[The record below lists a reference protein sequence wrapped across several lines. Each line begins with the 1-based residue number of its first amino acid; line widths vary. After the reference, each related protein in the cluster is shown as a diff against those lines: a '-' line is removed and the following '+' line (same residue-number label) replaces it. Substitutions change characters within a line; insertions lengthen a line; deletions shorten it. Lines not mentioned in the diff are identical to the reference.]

1 MNTNTKKSLM
11 AIPLVSLATPV
22 LGAVSIDSSMNL
34 ATPSRP
40 AGIASA
46 DFNGD
51 GIADLAI
58 ATDLV
63 DKVDV
68 FLGTGGGAFGPSTPI
83 FTGAN
88 TGPDTLRAVDIDGD
102 GDTDLAVVLNNINTL
117 RIYTNT
123 GGVFSAGQSVALGA
137 EARSLISADFDGNG
151 SPDFAT
157 ANRDSNSLSV
167 VLNTGGVLGAASSV
181 AVGGEPRGVGAGD
194 FNSDGIMD
202 LAASDRDSRTVKV
215 FAGNGVG
222 AFVLSATLPTNP
234 LVRPDGV
241 IAVDIDGD
249 GDDDLASSVSDDVFN
264 AVAIYTNNA
273 GVLSAPAFAFV
284 SGLNPSELAAA
295 DLDADG
301 DEDIVVSNS
310 DSNTVS
316 VMENMGGIYTESD
329 ALVAGTRPG
338 AQVLTDLDGNGSI
351 DLAVT
356 NRDSDSTTIWFTEG
370 AGPLPC
376 NSADLAE
383 PFGTLDFSDVTAF
396 LVAFSAMD
404 PSADLAAPIGQ
415 FDFSDVVAFLGSFG
429 AGCP

>member
-1 MNTNTKKSLM
+1 MNTNSKRSLM
-11 AIPLVSLATPV
+11 AIPFVSLATPV
-22 LGAVSIDSSMNL
+22 IGAVSIDSSMNL

-58 ATDLV
+58 ATDLI

-88 TGPDTLRAVDIDGD
+88 TGPDSLRAVDVDGD
-102 GDTDLAVVLNNINTL
+102 GDTDLAVVLNNIDTL

-123 GGVFSAGQSVALGA
+123 GGVFSAGQSVTLGA

-215 FAGNGVG
+215 FAGNGAG
-222 AFVLSATLPTNP
+222 GFALSATLPTNP

-338 AQVLTDLDGNGSI
+338 AQELADLDGNGSI

-370 AGPLPC
+370 AAPQPC
-376 NSADLAE
+376 SGADLAE
-383 PFGTLDFSDVTAF
+383 PFGSLDFSDVTAF
-396 LVAFSAMD
+396 LTAFGAMD
-404 PSADLAAPIGQ
+404 PAADLAEPVGQ
-415 FDFSDVVAFLGSFG
+415 FDFSDVVAFLGLFG